1 MDVRITTRRATVSES
16 FLRQAEERARK
27 LDRYEPRL
35 QAVAIVVD
43 EDRGRV
49 SVEARADVPG
59 LPPVIARSEGST
71 SRGALDGTLQK
82 LRRRLRRERSRRV
95 DHQAPPAG
103 SLAPE

>member
-1 MDVRITTRRATVSES
+1 MDVRIITRRATVGDT
-16 FLRQAEERARK
+16 FLRQAEERVRK

-59 LPPVIARSEGST
+59 APPVVASASGATDRS
-71 SRGALDGTLQK
+71 ALDGALQK
-82 LRRRLRRERSRRV
+82 LRRQLRRERSRRV

-103 SLAPE
+103 MLVEE